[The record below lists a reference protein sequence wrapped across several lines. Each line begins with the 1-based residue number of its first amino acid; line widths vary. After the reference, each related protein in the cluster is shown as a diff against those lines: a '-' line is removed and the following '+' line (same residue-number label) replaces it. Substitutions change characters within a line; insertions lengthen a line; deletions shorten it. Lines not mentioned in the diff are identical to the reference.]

1 MTFADETVRDRLLAE
16 QIAERAASVDELRAQ
31 QGPGASE
38 SAARLE
44 KALSLLSAE
53 QREAYDRLKAE
64 GAEEQFASEVLYAFA
79 QPDEVRRELFGMS
92 PEARGLI
99 VADLAAIQAGVSE
112 QPADAEQV
120 VDRCVVELDSERRVN
135 GLDAD
140 RGAELADKIVARYVV
155 DGQIVAS
162 DQAQNGA
169 VYTAASWAVRA
180 CRTAFDDLGYTP
192 KEESED
198 FRALDLT
205 VLKPRPEPPVPRA
218 ACAYRGRGRSEA
230 RRVGRRRA
238 GCCLQ
243 PACR

>member
-1 MTFADETVRDRLLAE
+1 MTGSRP
-16 QIAERAASVDELRAQ
+16 RALQ
-31 QGPGASE
+31 
-38 SAARLE
+38 
-44 KALSLLSAE
+44 
-53 QREAYDRLKAE
+53 
-64 GAEEQFASEVLYAFA
+64 EQFASEVLYAFA

-205 VLKPRPEPPVPRA
+205 VLSLYLSLEWHALDARITEPIRSPLSRLLLSRLLLSRPL
-218 ACAYRGRGRSEA
+218 S
-230 RRVGRRRA
+230 
-238 GCCLQ
+238 GCEC
-243 PACR
+243 C